1 MSQFEN
7 LKNEF
12 DSLTAPHLGDR
23 RSFLA
28 GMIASG
34 FALAV
39 QPVSAQ
45 TAIKTDS
52 AGLTAGPV
60 EIPAGD
66 ITLPG
71 YRARPEGAG
80 PFPVVLVV
88 QEIFGVHE
96 WVQDVCRRFAKAGY
110 LAVAPALYTRQGD
123 PAKEATIADIQKN
136 IVSKVPDE
144 QVQSDLDATAAWAM
158 KNGGD
163 PDRLGITGFCW
174 GGRQVWLYAARNPKL
189 KVAVAWYGGLV
200 GNSTPMTPKFP
211 VDIAADLKAP
221 VLGLYGG
228 QDQGIT
234 QDAVAK
240 MREALK
246 AAKVKSEIVV
256 YPQTGHAFFAD
267 YRPSYNAEA
276 AADGWKRLL
285 AWFKEN
291 GM

>member
-71 YRARPEGAG
+71 YRAQPEGAG

-163 PDRLGITGFCW
+163 PSRLGIT
-174 GGRQVWLYAARNPKL
+174 LSL
-189 KVAVAWYGGLV
+189 
-200 GNSTPMTPKFP
+200 
-211 VDIAADLKAP
+211 IH
-221 VLGLYGG
+221 
-228 QDQGIT
+228 I
-234 QDAVAK
+234 
-240 MREALK
+240 
-246 AAKVKSEIVV
+246 
-256 YPQTGHAFFAD
+256 
-267 YRPSYNAEA
+267 
-276 AADGWKRLL
+276 
-285 AWFKEN
+285 
-291 GM
+291 

>member
-7 LKNEF
+7 FKIEF
-12 DSLTAPHLGDR
+12 DSLTAPNLADR

-39 QPVSAQ
+39 QPVCAD
-45 TAIKTDS
+45 TVIKTDS
-52 AGLTAGPV
+52 VGLTVGPV

-80 PFPVVLVV
+80 PFPVVIVI

-96 WVQDVCRRFAKAGY
+96 WVQDVCRRLAKAGY
-110 LAVAPALYTRQGD
+110 LAVAAALYTRQGD

-136 IVSKVPDE
+136 ILSKVPDE
-144 QVQSDLDATAAWAM
+144 QVQSDLDATVAWAI

-163 PDRLGITGFCW
+163 ANRIAATGFCW
-174 GGRQVWLYAARNPKL
+174 GGRQTWLFAAHNPKL
-189 KVAVAWYGGLV
+189 KAAVAWYGPLV
-200 GNSTPMTPKFP
+200 GNSTPLTPKFP

-234 QDAVAK
+234 QEHVAK
-240 MREALK
+240 MREAVK
-246 AAKVKSEIVV
+246 AAKVKTEIVV
-256 YPQTGHAFFAD
+256 FPQAGHGFLAD

-276 AADGWKRLL
+276 GADGWKRLL

-291 GM
+291 GV